1 MLLPELYRIR
11 LLKPTRRLINVELPA
26 TITSK
31 TNARVKALRAGF
43 SGEARLPGELV
54 ALEGETAIAEAL
66 QSGLRLHTV
75 FLREGSERVLERIA
89 LGHIEPSTVVVLS
102 REVFNG
108 AVETVSPQGIA
119 ALLPIPTMKLP
130 PLGEGIAL
138 VVEDLQ
144 DPGNLGTLLRAAE
157 AFGVAQVWATPAT
170 VNPWSPKT
178 MRASAGSVFRVPVG
192 RGTIAEIAAACHST
206 RVRLIAAT
214 AQSQKATLLTQADL
228 SAPCALMVGNEGAG
242 LSAEALR
249 FADAYVHI
257 PCAIESLNVAVAGA
271 VLMYEAMAQKLRAAS
286 QGKR

>member
-1 MLLPELYRIR
+1 
-11 LLKPTRRLINVELPA
+11 VELPA

-31 TNARVKALRAGF
+31 TNARVKLLRAAF
-43 SGEARLPGELV
+43 SGDARLPGELV

-75 FLREGSERVLERIA
+75 FLREGSERVLERSA
-89 LGHIEPSTVVVLS
+89 LGRIERSSVVVLG
-102 REVFNG
+102 REVFNS

-119 ALLPIPTMKLP
+119 ALLPIPAITLP
-130 PLGEGIAL
+130 KFGQGVAL
-138 VVEDLQ
+138 IVEDLQ

-157 AFGVAQVWATPAT
+157 AFGIAQVWATPAT

-192 RGTIAEIAAACHST
+192 RGTIAEIAAACHSAG
-206 RVRLIAAT
+206 VRLIAAT
-214 AQSQKATLLTQADL
+214 AQSEKATPLTEVDL

-242 LSAEALR
+242 LSAEALQL
-249 FADAYVHI
+249 ADACVHI

-271 VLMYEAMAQKLRAAS
+271 VLMYEAMAQRMRAAS
-286 QGKR
+286 QVRA

>member
-1 MLLPELYRIR
+1 MLNPA
-11 LLKPTRRLINVELPA
+11 RRLVSVELPA

-31 TNARVKALRAGF
+31 TNARVKALRAAF

-66 QSGLRLHTV
+66 RSGLRLHSV
-75 FLREGSERVLERIA
+75 FLREGSERVLERTA
-89 LGHIEPSTVVVLS
+89 LNGIEPETVVVLS
-102 REVFNG
+102 REVFNS

-119 ALLPIPTMKLP
+119 AVLPIPSMRLP
-130 PLGEGIAL
+130 PLGAGVVL

-157 AFGVAQVWATPAT
+157 AFGVTQVWATPAT
-170 VNPWSPKT
+170 VNVWGPKT
-178 MRASAGSVFRVPVG
+178 MRASAGSVFRVPVA
-192 RGTIAEIAAACHST
+192 RGTIAETAAAF
-206 RVRLIAAT
+206 RGAGVRLVAAT
-214 AQSQKATLLTQADL
+214 AQSNAARLLTQTDL
-228 SAPCALMVGNEGAG
+228 SAPCALLVGNEGAG

-249 FADAYVHI
+249 LADVCVHI

-271 VLMYEAMAQKLRAAS
+271 VLMYEAMAQRMRAAS